1 MLIHVMD
8 YELAWNINWNE
19 IEIFLGLCCS
29 SDWKF
34 TLFSVE
40 TTRLWFNDN
49 VIWPEKGMKW
59 FSRVCVVV
67 NCNECWGKYGVNI
80 DGEISQLIYF
90 LKWITIFWCNLRFRG
105 ACNYLKLN
113 FISTENSNLLMFLRR
128 SIQTYHWKYS
138 KLHPCFFTSSFYIP

>member
-80 DGEISQLIYF
+80 DDEISQLIYF
-90 LKWITIFWCNLRFRG
+90 LKWIAIFWCNLRFRG
-105 ACNYLKLN
+105 AFYLDGKFKFAN
-113 FISTENSNLLMFLRR
+113 VSEKKYSNLPLKIFQATSMFL
-128 SIQTYHWKYS
+128 Y
-138 KLHPCFFTSSFYIP
+138 